1 MRVTGITI
9 FGGWHP
15 HPNFYIFDAYG
26 VRSDGSVI
34 KICQHFLQ
42 CWPCTL
48 MKYWFKGEAKEQF
61 KMDFKKLPSFQA
73 SR

>member
-26 VRSDGSVI
+26 VRGDGSVI
-34 KICQHFLQ
+34 KICQHISA
-42 CWPCTL
+42 TL
-48 MKYWFKGEAKEQF
+48 ALHAYEV
-61 KMDFKKLPSFQA
+61 LV
-73 SR
+73 